1 MSNGLYN
8 GLDNG
13 LHNGLYNGISNG
25 LVNGL
30 QPNETAIKKNLIIR
44 GLQLSYSP
52 NSLFSYSP
60 NTNTL
65 RDLTTNNYNGILYNS
80 IQFNP
85 ITKGM
90 IFNGTNNY
98 ILTGLPTKSSGFDY
112 YTDNLEYIAVGIWI
126 KYTDSQNSFVV
137 SKRKESSKG
146 GEGGAYEHTV
156 IGISSS
162 TAFGSNGTK
171 ICTITGSVL
180 GSSRQITSTNSY
192 NDGRWHYIT
201 LIQGKIFDTLYID
214 GQFIANSNVVSAV
227 YQTANTNLFL
237 GVAGSSLNPLN
248 ALFYKGEVGAFHFY
262 KMNVVPMNKEEM
274 FNNYQVTKLKY
285 AP

>member
-8 GLDNG
+8 GLESG
-13 LHNGLYNGISNG
+13 LHNGLYSGLDNGCHNG
-25 LVNGL
+25 LYQNDSY
-30 QPNETAIKKNLIIR
+30 IKIELVKR
-44 GLQLSYSP
+44 GLLLSYNPSILLSYSP
-52 NSLFSYSP
+52 N
-60 NTNTL
+60 TIKI

-112 YTDNLEYIAVGIWI
+112 YTDGLEYIAVGIWI

-137 SKRKESSKG
+137 SKRQ
-146 GEGGAYEHTV
+146 EGGGYEVTV

-171 ICTITGSVL
+171 ICTITGAVA

-227 YQTANTNLFL
+227 YQTSNTNLFL